1 MDALKK
7 RIAKF
12 GILGGV
18 FTAIGGLGAFGV
30 CHTICQ
36 TLIVVLAV
44 VGITVI
50 GMPFAFLA
58 EPWFIVISFA
68 VGGVFLLGALV
79 MYLRHK
85 RMKGGEQNE
94 IK

>member
-18 FTAIGGLGAFGV
+18 FTTLGGLGAFGV

-36 TLIVVLAV
+36 TIIVVLAAI
-44 VGITVI
+44 GITII
-50 GMPFAFLA
+50 GMPLAFLA
-58 EPWFIVISFA
+58 EPWFIAISLA

-79 MYLRHK
+79 MYLRHRK
-85 RMKGGEQNE
+85 MKGGEQNE
-94 IK
+94 VK

>member
-12 GILGGV
+12 GVLGGV
-18 FTAIGGLGAFGV
+18 FTALGGLGAFGV

-36 TLIVVLAV
+36 TIIIILAAA
-44 VGITVI
+44 GITII
-50 GMPFAFLA
+50 GMPLAFLA
-58 EPWFIVISFA
+58 EPWFIAVSFA

-79 MYLRHK
+79 VYLKHRV
-85 RMKGGEQNE
+85 MKGGDKCEV
-94 IK
+94 K